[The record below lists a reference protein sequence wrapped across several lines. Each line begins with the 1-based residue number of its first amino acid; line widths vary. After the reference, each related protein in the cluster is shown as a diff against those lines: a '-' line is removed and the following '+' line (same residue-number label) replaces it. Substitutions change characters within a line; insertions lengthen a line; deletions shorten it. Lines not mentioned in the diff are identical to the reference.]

1 MMVCVARPL
10 LSVQCISTVEQYVP
24 VILSYVDAQLSAD
37 KLCNKT
43 KICTSLEDFL
53 TNDPS
58 ALTYDVRTV
67 VLLSFLLSR
76 GFLYISD

>member
-1 MMVCVARPL
+1 MRNVVRPL
-10 LSVQCISTVEQYVP
+10 ISVQCISTVEQYVP

-67 VLLSFLLSR
+67 VLPGFLHSQSFLDV
-76 GFLYISD
+76 SD